1 MKKKHIGDQ
10 IKALRLQHGLTLKEL
25 GEEISFNY
33 SNLSKIER
41 GIRKPT
47 VEFLEKLT
55 NFYKVDISYFFDI
68 EAKELSNKTT
78 MDMDWFMLSQEMKSK
93 NVTFEELK
101 TMADTIVKI
110 KNYNSLKS

>member
-1 MKKKHIGDQ
+1 MGKKHIGVQ
-10 IKALRLQHGLTLKEL
+10 IKTLRLQHGHTLKEL
-25 GEEISFNY
+25 GEEIDFNY

-47 VEFLEKLT
+47 VEFLERLT
-55 NFYKVDISYFFDI
+55 NYYKVDISYFFDVDSKDPNNRV
-68 EAKELSNKTT
+68 A

-101 TMADTIVKI
+101 AMADTIAKI
-110 KNYNSLKS
+110 KSYNTLK

>member
-1 MKKKHIGDQ
+1 MRKTHIGDQ
-10 IKALRLQHGLTLKEL
+10 IKTLRLQHGQTLKEL
-25 GEEISFNY
+25 GEEIDFNY

-47 VEFLEKLT
+47 VEFLERLT
-55 NFYKVDISYFFDI
+55 NYYKVDISYFFDVDKKDPNNRV
-68 EAKELSNKTT
+68 A

-101 TMADTIVKI
+101 TMADTIAKI
-110 KNYNSLKS
+110 KSYNTLE